1 MATDL
6 GVQVVLEG
14 SNHHRIVHQKCL
26 EKRVEV
32 VVWLQHGMVDQIV
45 NVSVPQIQDSVEA
58 IIAPILVWL
67 FVKDLVQQR
76 ISERNIV
83 SMSPSTEQ
91 SEGAT
96 EVAA

>member
-1 MATDL
+1 M
-6 GVQVVLEG
+6 
-14 SNHHRIVHQKCL
+14 
-26 EKRVEV
+26 EV
-32 VVWLQHGMVDQIV
+32 VGWLSHEQVQQRMVDQIV

-58 IIAPILVWL
+58 IIAPIQVWL
-67 FVKDLVQQR
+67 FVKDLAQQR